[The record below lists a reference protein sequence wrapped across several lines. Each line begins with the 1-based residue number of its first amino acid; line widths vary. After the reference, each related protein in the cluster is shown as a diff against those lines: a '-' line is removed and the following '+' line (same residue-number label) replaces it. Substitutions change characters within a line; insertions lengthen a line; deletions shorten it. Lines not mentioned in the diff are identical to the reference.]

1 MCWLKF
7 ALTSRWPSICSPWTR
22 IFARSLESSIGMDLS
37 SNSHIT
43 FGAATPESERV
54 TVMAPILNKILEDF
68 DSGKSKQGVEAF
80 DNEIMQ
86 RLDASGLLEK
96 GKICQ
101 VERVGVHPDN
111 REKSMLVPIDVQD
124 LLARLATDGFNW
136 SRWNAFA
143 CRIPTGA
150 LGDAWKEKN
159 MALVRDS
166 EGFLAPYNPDTL
178 ELLTGRGSHG
188 TAALRGA
195 KLGAKAI
202 HAGLAGAD
210 GNISASKLCESQPSF
225 TSPLSRGC
233 PYDVVPA
240 ALVVAVPRL
249 MEILSR
255 TGNAGN
261 NVFREQT
268 VIQHCNRIHAIA
280 VTKTGPLDWQ
290 AIARQACIGMGG
302 EFLKD
307 AELLCE
313 FVKAWSGGA
322 TASILKGIEEY
333 ERTLAVKRK
342 IYPCDMH
349 ELSKIDLFDA
359 HKYVPAMVKT
369 MLNAPSAN
377 STGHGTLFTS
387 ADYASL
393 QHGGRSRP
401 FAIEANKMMIAAETF
416 LLAYAT
422 MPQSTLRKLLS
433 DLEVRLVMHVHQK
446 RCDTRRSFASVLEIA
461 NHMYDAAKAHDVRL
475 PVWTKLRDF
484 EVKPKAAAASSSL
497 REIRPDGLIPDSELE
512 ARGYTVNEVVL
523 NQELEKH
530 TIMEFTGDLKSV
542 VVTKQGSDA
551 TFEIS
556 RIELL
561 NKWVV
566 HVAKESLFCTE
577 HPDPT
582 THPDLLIDI
591 SKGAIK
597 TALLHE
603 FLKSSEEW
611 CSLQISP
618 QTKVFAT
625 KGFNK
630 VGGFKLVGLTTSVN
644 VLNKN
649 AGGICMGIC
658 FENGGRVFSA
668 YAKSSLC
675 VPTAAKA
682 SGYAR
687 TAAEPFVAKYWA
699 CMESLDL
706 EKTNC
711 EQGSVSIQIKVGAET
726 RMINIPIITNSKPI
740 KVGDE
745 IVVSK
750 QSVPTEPEEPAKKH
764 AKTGAKGIGKG
775 KRKNKK

>member
-1 MCWLKF
+1 M
-7 ALTSRWPSICSPWTR
+7 
-22 IFARSLESSIGMDLS
+22 
-37 SNSHIT
+37 
-43 FGAATPESERV
+43 
-54 TVMAPILNKILEDF
+54 
-68 DSGKSKQGVEAF
+68 
-80 DNEIMQ
+80 
-86 RLDASGLLEK
+86 
-96 GKICQ
+96 
-101 VERVGVHPDN
+101 
-111 REKSMLVPIDVQD
+111 
-124 LLARLATDGFNW
+124 
-136 SRWNAFA
+136 
-143 CRIPTGA
+143 
-150 LGDAWKEKN
+150 
-159 MALVRDS
+159 
-166 EGFLAPYNPDTL
+166 
-178 ELLTGRGSHG
+178 TGRGSHG

-202 HAGLAGAD
+202 HAELAGAD

-225 TSPLSRGC
+225 TSPLQRGC

-280 VTKTGPLDWQ
+280 VTRTGNLDWQ

-322 TASILKGIEEY
+322 TASILREIEEY

-342 IYPCDMH
+342 VYPCDMH
-349 ELSKIDLFDA
+349 ELSKLDLFDA
-359 HKYVPAMVKT
+359 HKYVPAMVKA
-369 MLNAPSAN
+369 MLNAPTAN

-393 QHGGRSRP
+393 HHGGRSRP
-401 FAIEANKMMIAAETF
+401 FAIEANKMMVAAETF

-446 RCDTRRSFASVLEIA
+446 RCDTRRSFVSILDIA
-461 NHMYDAAKAHDVRL
+461 NHMYDAAKAIDVRL
-475 PVWTKLRDF
+475 PVWTKLRDL
-484 EVKPKAAAASSSL
+484 EVKPQAAASSSL
-497 REIRPDGLIPDSELE
+497 REIRPDGLVPDSELE
-512 ARGYTVNEVVL
+512 ARGYKVNEVVL
-523 NQELEKH
+523 NPELEEH
-530 TIMEFTGDLKSV
+530 TITKYTDDLTSV
-542 VVTKQGSDA
+542 VMTKHGSDA
-551 TFEIS
+551 TSEVG

-561 NKWVV
+561 NKWLVR
-566 HVAKESLFCTE
+566 VAKEKQFCTG

-582 THPDLLIDI
+582 THTDLLIDI

-597 TALLHE
+597 AALMHE
-603 FLKSSEEW
+603 FLKSSEDF

-618 QTKVFAT
+618 QMKVFAT
-625 KGFNK
+625 KNFNK
-630 VGGFKLVGLTTSVN
+630 IGSFKLVGLTTSVN
-644 VLNKN
+644 VLSKN
-649 AGGICMGIC
+649 AGSICLGIC
-658 FENGGRVFSA
+658 FKKDDRVWSA
-668 YAKSSLC
+668 YAKSSLSI
-675 VPTAAKA
+675 PSAAKA

-687 TAAEPFVAKYWA
+687 NAPEPFVAKYWA
-699 CMESLDL
+699 CMESYDL

-711 EQGSVSIQIKVGAET
+711 EQGAASIQIKVGCET
-726 RMINIPIITNSKPI
+726 RTITIPIITNSKPI
-740 KVGDE
+740 QDGDE

-750 QSVPTEPEEPAKKH
+750 QAAPTEQEEPAKKH
-764 AKTGAKGIGKG
+764 AKTGAKGMGKG